1 MIRTVIADDEPLARN
16 RIRRLL
22 SAEKDVEIVAECKN
36 GRETVDA
43 LDQYQPDLLFLDV
56 EMPELDGFGVMEQ
69 IGAEQMP
76 VVIFVTAYDQYAV
89 HAFETHALDYLLKPF
104 DEDRFKKALQRARGQ
119 LERSRS
125 GEIATK
131 LLAMLHDVRPQ
142 PSPSSDRLVIKSGGR
157 VVFLKSE
164 EIDWVE
170 AAANYV
176 RIHTGKDEYLMRETM
191 NAFEA
196 KLDSRRFM
204 RIHRSIIVNLE
215 KIKELQPCNN
225 GEYIVVLRTGK
236 ELSLSRSF
244 RDRIQDYLRR
254 SPTFLRGTVQP
265 QPPAS

>member
-1 MIRTVIADDEPLARN
+1 MIRVVIADDEPLARN

-22 SAEKDVEIVAECKN
+22 SGEKDVEIVAECKN
-36 GRETVDA
+36 GREAVAA
-43 LDQYQPDLLFLDV
+43 LDHHRPDLLFLDIQ
-56 EMPELDGFGVMEQ
+56 MPELDGFGVMEE
-69 IGAEQMP
+69 IGADQMP

-89 HAFETHALDYLLKPF
+89 QAFETHALDYLLKPF
-104 DEDRFKKALQRARGQ
+104 DEERFQKALQRARGH
-119 LERSRS
+119 LDRSRTA
-125 GEIATK
+125 EIAAR
-131 LLAMLHDVRPQ
+131 LLAMLQDVRPQ
-142 PSPSSDRLVIKSGGR
+142 PAPASDRLVIKSGGR
-157 VVFLKSE
+157 VIFLKAE

-176 RIHTGKDEYLMRETM
+176 RIHTGTDEYLMRETM

-215 KIKELQPCNN
+215 KIKQLQPCNN

-254 SPTFLRGTVQP
+254 SPTFLRGTVQTS
-265 QPPAS
+265 A

>member
-1 MIRTVIADDEPLARN
+1 
-16 RIRRLL
+16 
-22 SAEKDVEIVAECKN
+22 
-36 GRETVDA
+36 
-43 LDQYQPDLLFLDV
+43 
-56 EMPELDGFGVMEQ
+56 MPEMDGFGVLERV
-69 IGAEQMP
+69 GPENMP
-76 VVIFVTAYDQYAV
+76 VLIFVTAYDQYAV
-89 HAFETHALDYLLKPF
+89 QAFETHALDYLLKPF
-104 DEDRFKKALQRARGQ
+104 DEERFQKALQRARVQVG
-119 LERSRS
+119 RSRS
-125 GEIATK
+125 GEIAAR
-131 LLAMLHDVRPQ
+131 LLAMLHDARPQ
-142 PSPSSDRLVIKSGGR
+142 PTPAADRLVIKSGGR

-176 RIHTGKDEYLMRETM
+176 RIHAGPDEYLMRETM

-196 KLDSRRFM
+196 KLDPRRFM

-254 SPTFLRGTVQP
+254 SPTFLRGAPNSMQST
-265 QPPAS
+265 A

>member
-1 MIRTVIADDEPLARN
+1 MIRVVIADDEPLARN

-22 SAEKDVEIVAECKN
+22 SAENDVELVAECKN
-36 GRETVDA
+36 GNEVVEA
-43 LDQYQPDLLFLDV
+43 LDHHQPDLLFLDI
-56 EMPELDGFGVMEQ
+56 EMPELDGFGVLESV
-69 IGAEQMP
+69 GAENMP
-76 VVIFVTAYDQYAV
+76 AVVFVTAYDQYAV

-104 DEDRFKKALQRARGQ
+104 DEERFRKALGRARTHLQ
-119 LERSRS
+119 RTRS
-125 GEIATK
+125 GEVATR
-131 LLAMLHDVRPQ
+131 LLALLHDVRPQ
-142 PSPSSDRLVIKSGGR
+142 PAPPADRLVIKTSGR

-176 RIHTGKDEYLMRETM
+176 RIHTGHDEYLMRETM

-225 GEYIVVLRTGK
+225 GEYIVVLRNGK

-254 SPTFLRGTVQP
+254 SPTFLRGPSMQSM
-265 QPPAS
+265 A

>member
-1 MIRTVIADDEPLARN
+1 MIRAVVADDEPLARN

-22 SAEKDVEIVAECKN
+22 SGEKDVEIVAECRN
-36 GRETVDA
+36 GKEVVEA
-43 LDQYQPDLLFLDV
+43 LDHFQPDLLFLDV
-56 EMPELDGFGVMEQ
+56 EMPELDGFGVLEQ
-69 IGAEQMP
+69 VGVESMP

-89 HAFETHALDYLLKPF
+89 QAFETHALDYLLKPF
-104 DEDRFKKALQRARGQ
+104 DQERFLKALQRARAQ
-119 LERSRS
+119 IERSRS
-125 GEIATK
+125 GDITAR
-131 LLAMLHDVRPQ
+131 LLAMMHDVRPQ
-142 PSPSSDRLVIKSGGR
+142 PAPPSDRLVIKTGGR

-176 RIHTGKDEYLMRETM
+176 RIHTGHDEYLMRETM

-196 KLDSRRFM
+196 KLDRRRFM

-254 SPTFLRGTVQP
+254 SPTFLRGSSMQST
-265 QPPAS
+265 A

>member
-1 MIRTVIADDEPLARN
+1 MIRVVIADDEPLARN

-22 SAEKDVEIVAECKN
+22 SGEKDIEVVAESKN
-36 GRETVDA
+36 GKEVIAA
-43 LDQYQPDLLFLDV
+43 LEHHRPDLLFLDV
-56 EMPELDGFGVMEQ
+56 EMPELDGFGVLEQ
-69 IGAEQMP
+69 VGADQMP

-89 HAFETHALDYLLKPF
+89 QAFETHALDYLLKPF
-104 DEDRFKKALQRARGQ
+104 DEDRFRKALQRARLQ
-119 LERSRS
+119 MERARS

-142 PSPSSDRLVIKSGGR
+142 PSPPSDRLVIKTGGR

-176 RIHTGKDEYLMRETM
+176 RIHTGNDEFLMRETM
-191 NAFEA
+191 NAFEL
-196 KLDSRRFM
+196 KLDTRRFM

-254 SPTFLRGTVQP
+254 SPTFLRGSSMQST
-265 QPPAS
+265 A

>member
-1 MIRTVIADDEPLARN
+1 MIRVVIADDEPLARN

-22 SAEKDVEIVAECKN
+22 SGENDMEIVAECKN
-36 GRETVDA
+36 GREAVDA
-43 LDQYQPDLLFLDV
+43 LQRHQPDLMFLDV
-56 EMPELDGFGVMEQ
+56 EMPELDGFGVLENV
-69 IGAEQMP
+69 GAEQMP

-89 HAFETHALDYLLKPF
+89 QAFETHALDYLLKPF
-104 DEDRFKKALQRARGQ
+104 DEERFQKALQRARGHM
-119 LERSRS
+119 ERAKS
-125 GEIATK
+125 GEVAAR
-131 LLAMLHDVRPQ
+131 LLAMMHDVRPQ
-142 PSPSSDRLVIKSGGR
+142 PTPASDRLVIKSGGR

-176 RIHTGKDEYLMRETM
+176 RIHTGNDEYLMRETM

-196 KLDSRRFM
+196 KLDARRFM

-254 SPTFLRGTVQP
+254 SPTFLRGTSMQT
-265 QPPAS
+265 PA

>member
-1 MIRTVIADDEPLARN
+1 MIRVVIADDEPLARN

-22 SAEKDVEIVAECKN
+22 SAEKDIEIIAECKN
-36 GRETVDA
+36 GRETIEA
-43 LDQYQPDLLFLDV
+43 LDQRQPDLLFLDV
-56 EMPELDGFGVMEQ
+56 EMPEVDGFGVIEQ
-69 IGAEQMP
+69 VDPEQLP
-76 VVIFVTAYDQYAV
+76 AIIFVTAYDQYAV

-104 DEDRFKKALQRARGQ
+104 DEVRFQRALQRARGH

-125 GEIATK
+125 GEIATR
-131 LLAMLHDVRPQ
+131 LLAMLHDVRPK
-142 PSPSSDRLVIKSGGR
+142 PTPSSDRLVIKSGGR
-157 VVFLKSE
+157 VIFLKSE

-176 RIHTGKDEYLMRETM
+176 RIHAGVDEYLMRETM

-254 SPTFLRGTVQP
+254 SPTFLRGAAQP
-265 QPPAS
+265 QPPAN

>member
-16 RIRRLL
+16 RIKRLL
-22 SAEKDVEIVAECKN
+22 SDVHDVEIVTECKN
-36 GRETVDA
+36 GQELLEA
-43 LDQYQPDLLFLDV
+43 LEAHRPDLLFLDV
-56 EMPELDGFGVMEQ
+56 EMPEMDGFSVLSQ
-69 IGAEQMP
+69 VDPSQLP

-89 HAFETHALDYLLKPF
+89 QAFETHALDYLLKPF
-104 DEDRFKKALQRARGQ
+104 DEERFHKAVNRARAH
-119 LERSRS
+119 LDRSRS
-125 GEIATK
+125 GEIATR
-131 LLAMLHDVRPQ
+131 LLAMLHDAKPQ
-142 PSPSSDRLVIKSGGR
+142 PAPAADRLVIKSGGR
-157 VVFLKSE
+157 VVFLKAE

-170 AAANYV
+170 AAANYI
-176 RIHTGKDEYLMRETM
+176 RIHAGNDEYLMRETM

-244 RDRIQDYLRR
+244 RDRIQLYLKR
-254 SPTFLRGTVQP
+254 SPTFLRGTMQ
-265 QPPAS
+265 AMS

>member
-1 MIRTVIADDEPLARN
+1 MIRVVIADDEPLARN
-16 RIRRLL
+16 RVRRLL
-22 SAEKDVEIVAECKN
+22 SGEKDIEIVAECKN
-36 GRETVDA
+36 GREVVDA
-43 LDQYQPDLLFLDV
+43 LERHQPELIFLDI
-56 EMPELDGFGVMEQ
+56 EMPELDGFGVMEEV
-69 IGAEQMP
+69 GAEQMP

-89 HAFETHALDYLLKPF
+89 QAFETHALDYLLKPF
-104 DEDRFKKALQRARGQ
+104 DEERFHKALQRARGHM
-119 LERSRS
+119 ERSRS
-125 GEIATK
+125 GEVAAR

-142 PSPSSDRLVIKSGGR
+142 PTPSSDRLVIKSGGR

-176 RIHTGKDEYLMRETM
+176 RIHAGNDEYLMRETM

-196 KLDSRRFM
+196 KLDTRRFM

-254 SPTFLRGTVQP
+254 SPTFLRGTSMQT
-265 QPPAS
+265 PA

>member
-1 MIRTVIADDEPLARN
+1 MIRVVIADDEPLARN

-22 SAEKDVEIVAECKN
+22 SSEKEIEIVAECKN

-43 LDQYQPDLLFLDV
+43 LERHKPDLLFLDV
-56 EMPELDGFGVMEQ
+56 EMPELDGFGVAEE
-69 IGAEQMP
+69 IGADQMP

-89 HAFETHALDYLLKPF
+89 QAFETHALDYLLKPF
-104 DEDRFKKALQRARGQ
+104 DEDRFFKALQRARGH
-119 LERSRS
+119 LERARS
-125 GEIATK
+125 SEVATR
-131 LLAMLHDVRPQ
+131 LLAMMQDVRPK
-142 PSPSSDRLVIKSGGR
+142 PVPPSDRLVIKSGGR

-176 RIHTGKDEYLMRETM
+176 RIHAGNDEYLMRETM

-196 KLDSRRFM
+196 KLDTRRFM

-254 SPTFLRGTVQP
+254 SPTFLRGTSMQT
-265 QPPAS
+265 PA

>member
-1 MIRTVIADDEPLARN
+1 MIRVVIADDEPLARN

-22 SAEKDVEIVAECKN
+22 SGEKDIEIVAECKN
-36 GRETVDA
+36 GREVVDA
-43 LDQYQPDLLFLDV
+43 LERHQAELIFLDV
-56 EMPELDGFGVMEQ
+56 EMPELDGFGVMEEV
-69 IGAEQMP
+69 GAEQMP

-89 HAFETHALDYLLKPF
+89 QAFETHALDYLLKPF
-104 DEDRFKKALQRARGQ
+104 DEDRFQKALERARGHM
-119 LERSRS
+119 ERSRS
-125 GEIATK
+125 GEVAAR

-142 PSPSSDRLVIKSGGR
+142 PMPPADRLVIKSGGR

-176 RIHTGKDEYLMRETM
+176 RIHAGNDEYLMRETM

-196 KLDSRRFM
+196 KLDTRRFM

-254 SPTFLRGTVQP
+254 SPTFLRGTSMQT
-265 QPPAS
+265 PA

>member
-1 MIRTVIADDEPLARN
+1 MIRAVVADDEPLARN

-22 SAEKDVEIVAECKN
+22 SGENDIEVVGECKN
-36 GRETVDA
+36 GKEVLTA
-43 LDQYQPDLLFLDV
+43 LDQHSPDLLFLDV
-56 EMPELDGFGVMEQ
+56 EMPELDGFGVLEQ
-69 IGAEQMP
+69 VGSEQMP

-89 HAFETHALDYLLKPF
+89 QAFETHALDYLLKPF
-104 DEDRFKKALQRARGQ
+104 DEERFQRSLQRARSH

-125 GEIATK
+125 GDIATR

-142 PSPSSDRLVIKSGGR
+142 PTPPGDRLVIKSGGR

-176 RIHTGKDEYLMRETM
+176 RIHAGNEEYLMRETM
-191 NAFEA
+191 NAFEG
-196 KLDSRRFM
+196 KLDTRRFM

-254 SPTFLRGTVQP
+254 SPTFLRGSMQP
-265 QPPAS
+265 QN

>member
-1 MIRTVIADDEPLARN
+1 MIRVVVADDEPLARN

-22 SAEKDVEIVAECKN
+22 SSENDVEVVAECKN
-36 GRETVDA
+36 GREAVDA
-43 LDQYQPDLLFLDV
+43 LDQHQPDLLFLDV
-56 EMPELDGFGVMEQ
+56 EMPELDGFGVMEE

-76 VVIFVTAYDQYAV
+76 VVIFITAYDQYAV

-104 DEDRFKKALQRARGQ
+104 DEDRFRRALQRARGH
-119 LERSRS
+119 LERSRT
-125 GEIATK
+125 GDIATR

-142 PSPSSDRLVIKSGGR
+142 PTPSSDRLVIKSGGR

-176 RIHTGKDEYLMRETM
+176 RIHAGHDEYLMRETM
-191 NAFEA
+191 NAFEN

-225 GEYIVVLRTGK
+225 GEFIVVLRNGK
-236 ELSLSRSF
+236 ELSLSRGF
-244 RDRIQDYLRR
+244 RDRIQTFLQR
-254 SPTFLRGTVQP
+254 SPGLVERRRAV
-265 QPPAS
+265 

>member
-1 MIRTVIADDEPLARN
+1 MIRVVIADDEPLARN

-22 SAEKDVEIVAECKN
+22 SGDKDIEIVAECKN
-36 GRETVDA
+36 GKETVAA
-43 LDQYQPDLLFLDV
+43 LDQHQPDLLFLDV
-56 EMPELDGFGVMEQ
+56 EMPEVDGFGVLEQ
-69 IGAEQMP
+69 VGAENMP

-89 HAFETHALDYLLKPF
+89 QAFETHALDYLLKPF
-104 DEDRFKKALQRARGQ
+104 DEDRFHKALQRARFQ
-119 LERSRS
+119 VERSRT
-125 GEIATK
+125 GEITTR

-142 PSPSSDRLVIKSGGR
+142 PTPASDRLVIKSGGR
-157 VVFLKSE
+157 IVFLKSE

-176 RIHTGKDEYLMRETM
+176 RIHTGNEEYLMRETM

-215 KIKELQPCNN
+215 KIRELQPCNN

-254 SPTFLRGTVQP
+254 SPTFLRGSSNSMQST
-265 QPPAS
+265 A

>member
-1 MIRTVIADDEPLARN
+1 MIRVVIADDEPLARN

-22 SAEKDVEIVAECKN
+22 SGDKEVEIVAECKN
-36 GRETVDA
+36 GKETVAA
-43 LDQYQPDLLFLDV
+43 LDHHQPDLLFLDV
-56 EMPELDGFGVMEQ
+56 EMPEVDGFGVLEQ
-69 IGAEQMP
+69 VGAENMP

-89 HAFETHALDYLLKPF
+89 QAFETHALDYLLKPF
-104 DEDRFKKALQRARGQ
+104 DEERFHKALQRARFQ
-119 LERSRS
+119 VERSRT
-125 GEIATK
+125 GEITTR

-142 PSPSSDRLVIKSGGR
+142 PMPASDRLVIKSGGR

-176 RIHTGKDEYLMRETM
+176 RIHTGSEEYLMRETM

-215 KIKELQPCNN
+215 KIRELQPCNN

-254 SPTFLRGTVQP
+254 SPTFLRGSSNSMQST
-265 QPPAS
+265 A